1 MTKEHDDDVHPLDQD
16 YTQSDFSEEREN
28 RFRLPEGNVLRA
40 GVICFLVGLVSLLVT
55 AVLLGV
61 FQGVRS
67 LETTGSYVHQVS
79 MIMILVGGVLML
91 LGFRLGRVNPN
102 GVYRFQRWRSILIL
116 LVVNVLVGWILPSVV
131 GSLDEWMPQ
140 RLASLLIR
148 FAGVFVAVIAAM
160 GCLFHHGWW
169 RGFCVGV
176 FVATLDA
183 NFNIFNVMYGN
194 LGLYGRSRGG
204 YADMVFAEMIWKM
217 QFSGMVGAIY
227 ANVVALKNTNSN
239 ADAGDDTVK
248 PI

>member
-140 RLASLLIR
+140 RLASLLTRPGGIPGVVLGCSGHAPLSERNMIR
-148 FAGVFVAVIAAM
+148 VFSQSPSS
-160 GCLFHHGWW
+160 F
-169 RGFCVGV
+169 
-176 FVATLDA
+176 TLSK
-183 NFNIFNVMYGN
+183 
-194 LGLYGRSRGG
+194 SRPR
-204 YADMVFAEMIWKM
+204 F
-217 QFSGMVGAIY
+217 
-227 ANVVALKNTNSN
+227 
-239 ADAGDDTVK
+239 
-248 PI
+248 